1 MDSRNVNFSI
11 KKSQIDT
18 HMLGLAQKL
27 TKLDIALEGQVFHGI
42 LGLVPKNWPW
52 KGFCLPFTA
61 ELLDYAAESVQKF
74 IKNARNRRKLAETW
88 KLWEHWCLWGNS
100 QLLLAPSV
108 VNLVSWSGKNWVG
121 PCLYLEDLSQSLNR
135 RWH

>member
-42 LGLVPKNWPW
+42 LGLVPKKWPW
-52 KGFCLPFTA
+52 KGFCLPFVYRLLQSYWTA
-61 ELLDYAAESVQKF
+61 RLNLC
-74 IKNARNRRKLAETW
+74 KNLSKTPEIG
-88 KLWEHWCLWGNS
+88 GNW
-100 QLLLAPSV
+100 LKHE
-108 VNLVSWSGKNWVG
+108 NSGNINVYG
-121 PCLYLEDLSQSLNR
+121 VTANCF
-135 RWH
+135 

>member
-42 LGLVPKNWPW
+42 LGLVPKKWPW
-52 KGFCLPFTA
+52 MSFCLH
-61 ELLDYAAESVQKF
+61 F
-74 IKNARNRRKLAETW
+74 ICIYRFQ
-88 KLWEHWCLWGNS
+88 HP
-100 QLLLAPSV
+100 LLAFI
-108 VNLVSWSGKNWVG
+108 L
-121 PCLYLEDLSQSLNR
+121 LSALCS
-135 RWH
+135 